1 MHNTKEKYY
10 SYFNASANGEMLKD
24 TFYARKDSFDINRVS
39 IMPIAD
45 SLPVI
50 MEGSAVFNS
59 RGELIGLVMQKQI
72 SPLKKF
78 IKQIKN

>member
-10 SYFNASANGEMLKD
+10 SYFNSPQNGDMLKD
-24 TFYARKDSFDINRVS
+24 TFYARKDSFDINRIS

-45 SLPVI
+45 SLPRMI
-50 MEGSAVFNS
+50 EGSAVFNS
-59 RGELIGLVMQKQI
+59 RGELIGLVQQQQV
-72 SPLKKF
+72 SLLQKF